1 MSTPASS
8 MSPQQ
13 QAAQARQQ
21 NLALRGIVL
30 ANAVEMNQQIY
41 SRTVDPT
48 AGNILIINPQNVG
61 LIKGFLVHV
70 QGTLTAAASG
80 TVAITGFG
88 ASNVLTNITFQDL
101 SNNTRINTSGRHLS
115 MLNSARM
122 GFGYGGAYAAN
133 LPISYGNNWT
143 VQSAPSTFATSA
155 DQVISYYY
163 YVPLAYSADDL
174 TGAIYAAVTNGNM
187 QLQLTINP
195 TPMAAAGDPLNNIYT
210 GNAGAWKTGAHVT
223 VTVYQIFLDQ
233 IPQQMVNGAMV
244 PVLPPQDMQT
254 IYMLQETSLQGI
266 AVGQDFPL
274 PYANY
279 RNFLSTFV
287 TYDNGGTFNAATND
301 LNSISLRSANFTNLF
316 KVDPQTQALFG
327 RYTFMAD
334 PPPGVYYCDHRRQPI
349 NTIQWGNMQLILNAS
364 AVNVTNNGAIVL
376 MGTEAFA
383 NVNQIVGAASLAAG

>member
-1 MSTPASS
+1 MSAPASS

-13 QAAQARQQ
+13 QAAAARQQ

-41 SRTVDPT
+41 SRTLDPT
-48 AGNILIINPQNVG
+48 AGNTIIVNPQNVG

-70 QGTLTAAASG
+70 QGTLTSAASG
-80 TVAITGFG
+80 TVALSGFG
-88 ASNVLTNITFQDL
+88 AANLLTNITFQDL

-133 LPISYGNNWT
+133 LPIAYGNNWV
-143 VQSAPSTFATSA
+143 VQSAPSTFGTSTN
-155 DQVISYYY
+155 QVVSYYY

-195 TPMAAAGDPLNNIYT
+195 TPMIATGDPLTAVYT
-210 GNAGAWKTGAHVT
+210 GNAGAWQTGAHVT

-334 PPPGVYYCDHRRQPI
+334 TPPGVYYCDHRRQPI
-349 NTIQWGNMQLILNAS
+349 NTIQWGNMQLVLNAS
-364 AVNVTNNGAIVL
+364 TVNTTNNGAIVL